1 MFRKFLQHL
10 FWLGATENR
19 NSVRTFSFSFLFFPH
34 NIKKQEC
41 NKQKNTLKNSD
52 KKETID
58 LKALAYGNVSVE
70 SVQKLTDTSKIFYR
84 VNT

>member
-1 MFRKFLQHL
+1 M
-10 FWLGATENR
+10 
-19 NSVRTFSFSFLFFPH
+19 
-34 NIKKQEC
+34 KKQEC
-41 NKQKNTLKNSD
+41 NKEKNTLKNSD